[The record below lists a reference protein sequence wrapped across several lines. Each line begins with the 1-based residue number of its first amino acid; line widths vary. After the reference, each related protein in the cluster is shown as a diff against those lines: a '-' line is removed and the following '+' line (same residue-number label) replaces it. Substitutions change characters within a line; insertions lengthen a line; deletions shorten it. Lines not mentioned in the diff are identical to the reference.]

1 MSINNLR
8 KNLIAV
14 LLVLCLIYPLEGC
27 GKKDSELSFESIQ
40 EYSET
45 DKEAYSVSGGRQS
58 VYVYVCGAVNEAGVY
73 ELDEG
78 SRLYEAIELAGG
90 MSEDAD
96 TTYLNMARVLTDG
109 EQVVVYTV
117 TETLSLRE
125 EEAQARLGLVNIN
138 TADITELTTI
148 SGIGESR
155 AKAIIDYR
163 EKNGAF
169 SSIEDIKNVDGIKDG
184 LFSKIKDKITI

>member
-8 KNLIAV
+8 KNLISV
-14 LLVLCLIYPLEGC
+14 LFLLCLIYPLGGC
-27 GKKDSELSFESIQ
+27 GKKDSGLSFETTQ
-40 EYSET
+40 DYSET
-45 DKEAYSVSGGRQS
+45 DNETYVAGANKQS
-58 VYVYVCGAVNEAGVY
+58 IFVYVCGAVGKAGVY

-117 TETLSLRE
+117 TEALNLKA
-125 EEAQARLGLVNIN
+125 EEAQAKLGLVNIN
-138 TADITELTTI
+138 TADLTELTTI